1 MEDVAVASGTG
12 IEGHDVR
19 RYPMIKHLCK
29 LVWNR
34 RRINLLITL
43 EIFFSFLVVFAVI
56 VMTVYYTNNYIH
68 PLGFDYQNVW
78 NVEISVIE
86 SSGGD
91 RTEERRQL
99 LEVARRLLAAAHE
112 FSEVE
117 SVAGAAHTPYSGGRS
132 IGCTDSKGPEV
143 CYYPNKVTDD
153 FRETMKINVV
163 RGRWFGKEDDGASYS
178 PVVINRK
185 MARDFFGVE
194 DPIGKR
200 LHEPEPNDKDFI
212 EERVIGV
219 IDDFRKE
226 GEFDALW
233 GYLFTRNQLTMPH
246 GGRFGNLVI
255 RVRPG
260 VTAAFEEKILSRLQA
275 EAKDWSF
282 KIKPIAQ
289 MREEKLQE
297 TIVPMVA
304 FAIVAV
310 FLMIMVGLGLTGVLW
325 QSVTQ
330 RTKEIG
336 LRRANGA
343 TKRRIHHQI
352 LAELFIT
359 TTIGSLAGVLV
370 VVQFPLLNFL
380 GFADWKVYAVSIIIS
395 LALIYLLTA
404 LCGLYPSRL
413 ATKVQPAEALHHE

>member
-1 MEDVAVASGTG
+1 
-12 IEGHDVR
+12 
-19 RYPMIKHLCK
+19 MIMHLCK

-34 RRINLLITL
+34 RRINMLITL
-43 EIFFSFLVVFAVI
+43 EIFISFLVVFAVI
-56 VMTVYYTNNYIH
+56 VMTVYYMNNYIQ

-78 NVEISVIE
+78 TVGIGVIE
-86 SSGGD
+86 RSGGD
-91 RTEERRQL
+91 RMEERRQL
-99 LEVARRLLAAAHE
+99 LDVARRVLAAVHE

-117 SVAGAAHTPYSGGRS
+117 SVAGAADTPYAGGRS
-132 IGCTDSKGPEV
+132 QGCTDRKGREL
-143 CYYPNKVTDD
+143 CYYRNRVTDD

-163 RGRWFGKEDDGASYS
+163 RGRWFGKEDDGASYR

-185 MARDFFGVE
+185 MARDFFGDE

-200 LHEPEPNDKDFI
+200 LFEPGPNDKDFI
-212 EERVIGV
+212 EDRVVGI

-233 GYLFTRNQLTMPH
+233 GYLFTRNPLAMPH
-246 GGRFGNLVI
+246 GGRFDKLVI

-260 VTAAFEEKILSRLQA
+260 VAAAFEEKLLSRLQS
-275 EAKDWSF
+275 EARDWSF

-289 MREEKLQE
+289 MREENLQE

-304 FAIVAV
+304 FAIVAL

-336 LRRANGA
+336 LRRAKGA
-343 TKRRIHHQI
+343 TKRRIYHQI
-352 LAELFIT
+352 LGELFIIT
-359 TTIGSLAGVLV
+359 TFGSLAGVLV

-380 GFADWKVYAVSIIIS
+380 GFADSKVYAVSVIIS
-395 LALIYLLTA
+395 LAFVYLLTA

-413 ATKVQPAEALHHE
+413 ATKVQPAEALHYE